1 MPASGSA
8 RAAALRLVAW
18 GGGTAFLASL
28 LWFLY
33 CYLVDFDR
41 RPARPLVRGLTLD
54 VALFTLFAAHHSVLA
69 RSGPRRVVHQLVP
82 AALERSLYTWVASI
96 LFVLVCT
103 VWQALPGS
111 FYSLQGLWRV
121 VAYTVQLLGI
131 VLTIQ
136 GSAVLDVLDLAGV
149 RPVLAAQAGAPIRHV
164 PLETRG
170 LYGFVRHPI
179 YFGWALFVFG
189 TPEMT
194 ATRAAFAVVS
204 SGYLALAIPWEE
216 RSLVRVFGADY
227 EAYRRKVRWRM
238 LPGIY

>member
-18 GGGTAFLASL
+18 GGGAAFLASL

-41 RPARPLVRGLTLD
+41 RPARSSVRALTLD
-54 VALFTLFAAHHSVLA
+54 VALFSLFAAHHSVLA
-69 RSGPRRVVHQLVP
+69 RSGPRRAVHQLVP
-82 AALERSLYTWVASI
+82 AALERSLYTWVASV

-103 VWQALPGS
+103 FWQAVPGRL
-111 FYSLQGLWRV
+111 YSLQGFWRGA
-121 VAYTVQLLGI
+121 AYAVQLLGL
-131 VLTIQ
+131 VLTIK

-149 RPVLAAQAGAPIRHV
+149 RPVLAAQAGGPVRHV

-170 LYGFVRHPI
+170 LYGFVRHPL
-179 YFGWALFVFG
+179 YFAWVLFVFA

-216 RSLVRVFGADY
+216 RSLITVFGADY